1 MKASILKTIALSGLA
16 SAPVLAGSL
25 YETAPRIGLPESYAI
40 AWSAYAN
47 VGYDSN
53 INSTPDR
60 QESAFVRF
68 GVRSSYGE
76 FESADKMSYNLAL
89 GAICYMRSAYSTNQK
104 LFPDITLSGSYE
116 HQMGSGSVFGASATV
131 AYQPEPDFSNG
142 ISSARA
148 RGNTLMW
155 NVNTTYSQPI
165 DSRLSWNVALGTSGY
180 RYMESEYRW
189 DDRQYVTVSGGLAYK
204 SSTTTTYGLNV
215 TYRWDQR
222 DFGLDANNLY
232 LNASVSHA
240 IDSVS
245 SCSVSIG
252 LQTKFIDG
260 ETNFYPNA
268 RLGYNRRLTEGL
280 SANMY
285 LSLDNENIGTYY
297 GSSSYL
303 SDMTWRLGGRLD
315 YRISPQF
322 AINGGVEWLYSNYS
336 RGTNGLDS
344 MHQSTYVLSAG
355 FSYSITRDL
364 AWTARY
370 KFTDGSQWAGDYTRQ
385 IVETGF
391 TYNF

>member
-1 MKASILKTIALSGLA
+1 MKASILKTIAVSGLI
-16 SAPVLAGSL
+16 SAPALAGSL

-68 GVRSSYGE
+68 GVKSSYGE
-76 FESADKMSYNLAL
+76 YESADKISYNMAL
-89 GAICYMRSAYSTNQK
+89 GATCYMRSAYSTNQK
-104 LFPDITLSGSYE
+104 LFPDISLSGSFE
-116 HQMGSGSVFGASATV
+116 HQMGSGSVFGATAAV

-165 DSRLSWNVALGTSGY
+165 DSRLSWNASFGTSGY

-189 DDRQYVTVSGGLAYK
+189 DDRQYINVSTGLAYK
-204 SSTTTTYGLNV
+204 TSQTTTYGLNV

-222 DFGLDANNLY
+222 DFGLDAHNVY
-232 LNASVSHA
+232 VNASVSHA

-245 SCSVSIG
+245 SCSASIG

-268 RLGYNRRLTEGL
+268 RLGYSRRLTEGL

-297 GSSSYL
+297 RSSNYL
-303 SDMTWRLGGRLD
+303 SDLTWRLGARLD

-322 AINGGVEWLYSNYS
+322 AINGGVEWLYSDYS
-336 RGTNGLDS
+336 RGTNGLGS

-355 FSYSITRDL
+355 FNYSITRDL

-370 KFTDGSQWAGDYTRQ
+370 KYTDGSQWAGDYTRQ